1 MKNTEKILLMLT
13 AFFIMACGEKKE
25 EDEKI
30 TLSDKS
36 TIGKATVVEAQAKAP
51 VEKEVVEVSISAGD
65 QMQFSK
71 NEIKV
76 KAGTIV
82 KLTLTHTGEMSE
94 NVMGHN
100 FVLLEEGT
108 DISEFGLKAMKAP
121 ENNYIPEDGEE
132 VIAHTEVIGGG
143 ESVTIEFRAPEA
155 GVYDFICSF
164 PGHFAVMQG
173 KFIVE

>member
-1 MKNTEKILLMLT
+1 MKTITKIFLMLI
-13 AFFIMACGEKKE
+13 AFAVMACGEKKE

-30 TLSDKS
+30 TLGNNSS
-36 TIGKATVVEAQAKAP
+36 IGNDAVVESP
-51 VEKEVVEVSISAGD
+51 VADEKEVVEVSISAGD

-71 NEIKV
+71 NEITV
-76 KAGTIV
+76 EAGTIV
-82 KLTLTHTGEMSE
+82 RLTLTHTGEMNE
-94 NVMGHN
+94 KVMGHN
-100 FVLLEEGT
+100 FVLLEPGT
-108 DISEFGLKAMKAP
+108 DISAFGLKAMKAA

-143 ESVTIEFRAPEA
+143 ESVTIEFPAPEP
-155 GVYDFICSF
+155 GTYDFICSF